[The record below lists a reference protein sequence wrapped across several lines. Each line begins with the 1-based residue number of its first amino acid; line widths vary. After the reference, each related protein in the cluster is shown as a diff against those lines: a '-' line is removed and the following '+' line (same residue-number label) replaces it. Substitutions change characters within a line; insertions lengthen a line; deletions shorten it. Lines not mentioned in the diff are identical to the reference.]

1 MNNPAISLLTLENG
15 PEIPLSECL
24 ERAARLVSDRVG
36 IISKV
41 DFEELVP
48 GEPEVYFAHSEPA
61 NVSVLCGQK
70 ALNHGDA
77 ASIDPD
83 RAVMKAVGESVE
95 RYCSGQYDANDLVL
109 STYDEFEGSAV
120 DPKRFALYSDEQY
133 SKQDFPFS
141 PLTHQTPLNW
151 AEGQSLKDDKPVS
164 VPAAFVYVP
173 YLFDNPKEQP
183 FFNSISTGLACGPDL
198 VSALYKSIL
207 EAIERDTFMIIWKNQ
222 LTLPRLDPWSSNDP
236 FVQQLLEALKFVSLD
251 CEAIYLTSDISVPV
265 IIVILKREDGIPYT
279 TMGIGA
285 DLDPNRAL
293 SQALEEAYLTF
304 LGMSRYAKLKKDFKP
319 RSDFSDINNPT
330 LHALAHAVCPEL
342 RSSLSFLTGS
352 KDLLSFNTLPNL
364 STKNKIYNIHTLV
377 ELLGERDL
385 DIISFDLTTLDID
398 EVGFKVVRSVIPGM
412 QPLDINHSRRY
423 EGGKRLFDVPVQ
435 MGILEKPHS
444 ARELNPFPHPFP

>member
-1 MNNPAISLLTLENG
+1 MKNSPLSLLNIQNG
-15 PEIPLSECL
+15 PEVTLSECL
-24 ERAARLVSDRVG
+24 ERAERLVSDRVG

-83 RAVMKAVGESVE
+83 RAIMKAVGESIE
-95 RYCSGQYDANDLVL
+95 RYCSGQYDENDLLL
-109 STYDEFEGSAV
+109 STYDEFEGGAV
-120 DPKRFALYSDEQY
+120 DPEMFALYSDEQY
-133 SKQDFPFS
+133 SQKDFPFS
-141 PLTHQTPLNW
+141 PLTHQTPIKW
-151 AEGQSLKDDKPVS
+151 AEGHSLKDDKPLW

-173 YLFDNPKEQP
+173 YLFDNPKEKP

-207 EAIERDTFMIIWKNQ
+207 EAIERDTFMIVWKNQ
-222 LTLPRLDPWSSNDP
+222 LVLPRVDPWSSKDP
-236 FVQQLLEALKFVSLD
+236 FVQQLLEAFQCVSLD

-265 IIVILKREDGIPYT
+265 IIVILKREDGTPYT

-304 LGMSRYAKLKKDFKP
+304 LGMSRYAKLKKDYQP
-319 RSDFSDINNPT
+319 ESDFSDIKTPT

-342 RSSLSFLTGS
+342 RSSLNFLTSS
-352 KDLLSFNTLPNL
+352 KNLLSFDSLPNL
-364 STKNKIYNIHTLV
+364 SSESKIDNIQTLV
-377 ELLGERDL
+377 KLLDEKNL
-385 DIISFDLTTLDID
+385 DIISYDLTTLDVD

-423 EGGKRLFDVPVQ
+423 EGGKRLYEVPVQ
-435 MGILEKPHS
+435 MGLLDKPRC